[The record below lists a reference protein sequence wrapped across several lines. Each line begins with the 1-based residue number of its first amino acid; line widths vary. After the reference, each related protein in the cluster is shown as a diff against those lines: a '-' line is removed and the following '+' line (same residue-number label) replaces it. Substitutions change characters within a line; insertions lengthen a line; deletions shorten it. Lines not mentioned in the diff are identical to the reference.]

1 MPVDTPRS
9 DYNELLPKW
18 QRLRDCANGRD
29 AVLKAGKLYCPDLPG
44 AEGPGQSIGPS
55 SPTVGSNSANAD
67 YRARG
72 NFYNA
77 TARTVQGLNGAVF
90 QDPPE
95 VEMLESL
102 KVMLDDITL
111 TNVPFETFAAESGK
125 EVFLTGRMGVLVDMP
140 VAPKRDDGQPMPVDM
155 RPYCLIYKAE
165 DIINW
170 RSERRGGDEVLTM
183 VVLHECV
190 EDYDEADPF
199 VCIVCE
205 QYRVVMLDEFG
216 KCIVQKWQKKKDA
229 TGKETKDFEKTA
241 EGDVP
246 LLRRGEQL
254 TFVPFIFLGALQPG
268 PDLEHPPLLDLA
280 DVNLAHWRNS
290 VDYEYGLH
298 LVALPTPW
306 VAGAKGTSDAP
317 MKMGPSVVWDLDV
330 NGKAGMLE
338 FAGTGLGALV
348 VAMDEKKKQ
357 MASLGARLLE
367 DPTSNAQTATEVK
380 MRHTG
385 DVATIKTIA
394 GALEMGLSQ
403 VLQICV
409 WWQTTDTLPSDS
421 EANVELN
428 KDYLDVRAT
437 PQEMQV
443 ALTMLQA
450 GEISYETFYNLLR
463 TGGWAREG
471 VDAAQEQKDIATRK
485 ALTPEPPLDPMLSPP
500 DPAAAAGGV

>member
-1 MPVDTPRS
+1 
-9 DYNELLPKW
+9 
-18 QRLRDCANGRD
+18 
-29 AVLKAGKLYCPDLPG
+29 
-44 AEGPGQSIGPS
+44 
-55 SPTVGSNSANAD
+55 
-67 YRARG
+67 
-72 NFYNA
+72 
-77 TARTVQGLNGAVF
+77 
-90 QDPPE
+90 
-95 VEMLESL
+95 
-102 KVMLDDITL
+102 
-111 TNVPFETFAAESGK
+111 
-125 EVFLTGRMGVLVDMP
+125 
-140 VAPKRDDGQPMPVDM
+140 
-155 RPYCLIYKAE
+155 
-165 DIINW
+165 
-170 RSERRGGDEVLTM
+170 
-183 VVLHECV
+183 
-190 EDYDEADPF
+190 
-199 VCIVCE
+199 
-205 QYRVVMLDEFG
+205 
-216 KCIVQKWQKKKDA
+216 
-229 TGKETKDFEKTA
+229 
-241 EGDVP
+241 
-246 LLRRGEQL
+246 LLRRGEAL

-268 PDLEHPPLLDLA
+268 PNLEHPPLLDLA

-306 VAGAKGTSDAP
+306 VAGAKGSSDAP

-394 GALEMGLSQ
+394 GSLEMGLSQ

-409 WWQTTDTLPSDS
+409 WWQTTDETPGDS

-428 KDYLDVRAT
+428 KEYLDVRAT

-450 GEISYETFYNLLR
+450 GEISYDTFYNLLK

-471 VDAAQEQKDIATRK
+471 VDAAQEQQDIATRK
-485 ALTPEPPLDPMLSPP
+485 SVTPEPPINPELSPE
-500 DPAAAAGGV
+500 GGA